1 MRERLV
7 AAFVGL
13 TVLVVALY
21 GIPRAYF
28 LADLVRTQEQHRV
41 DRTVE
46 LARVAIDER
55 VAAHQKVTPAFL
67 DRLADE
73 DERIRIDTGGTLID
87 STDGPRSAKGNV
99 TASAKLANGD
109 TVWVL
114 RSADAVDAE
123 IARALLPLVV
133 LGLVLAVLAGAAGFV
148 IARRMSRPFQQL
160 AEAARGLGAGRLH
173 PNLPAYR
180 VPEAQAIG
188 EALRSS
194 GEKLDALLTHERELA
209 VHASHELRTPVTA
222 LKLELE
228 DLALW
233 PETPETVSAQLGK
246 ATAELDRLSEAIAEL
261 LASSREVLSSEEID
275 LDLDAL
281 LADTVERLNNAGIAV
296 IHDPSGPMPTRLD
309 PQPLIRVLAMV
320 ITSGQGAAFV
330 SATDRSTHLEVR
342 VGWSGTPPKS
352 ASAATNELAAS
363 IGGNLSLDGQAITLR
378 LPKRAVSSRK
388 DDDVDR

>member
-28 LADLVRTQEQHRV
+28 LADLVRSQEQHRV
-41 DRTVE
+41 DRTVQ
-46 LARVAIDER
+46 LAKVAIDER
-55 VAAHQKVTPAFL
+55 TSAHRAITPSFL
-67 DRLADE
+67 DNLADS
-73 DERIRIDTGGTLID
+73 DERIRVDTGTRLID
-87 STDGPRSAKGNV
+87 STTGPRSAQDNV
-99 TASAKLANGD
+99 TASTKLADGD

-123 IARALLPLVV
+123 IAKALLPLVL
-133 LGLVLAVLAGAAGFV
+133 LGLFLAVLAGGIGFV
-148 IARRMSRPFQQL
+148 IARRMARPFQDL
-160 AEAARGLGAGRLH
+160 AAAARGLGAGRLH
-173 PNLPAYR
+173 PNLPTYK
-180 VPEAQAIG
+180 VPEAQEIG
-188 EALRSS
+188 EALRFS
-194 GEKLDALLTHERELA
+194 GEKLDALLSHERELA

-233 PETPETVSAQLGK
+233 PETPQSVAAQLGR
-246 ATAELDRLSEAIAEL
+246 ATSELDRLSEAIAEL

-309 PQPLIRVLAMV
+309 PQPLVRLLAMV

-330 SATDRSTHLEVR
+330 SATDRNTHLEVR
-342 VGWSGTPPKS
+342 IGWSGTAPS
-352 ASAATNELAAS
+352 TASAATNELAAS
-363 IGGNLSLDGQAITLR
+363 IGGNLSQDGQAITLR
-378 LPKRAVSSRK
+378 LPKRAVSPRK
-388 DDDVDR
+388 DDHVDR

>member
-21 GIPRAYF
+21 GVPRAYF

-41 DRTVE
+41 DRAVE
-46 LARVAIDER
+46 LAKVAIDER
-55 VAAHQKVTPAFL
+55 VRARQSITRAFL
-67 DRLADE
+67 DRLAE
-73 DERIRIDTGGTLID
+73 SDERIRIDTGTRLID
-87 STDGPRSAKGNV
+87 STHGPKAASGNV
-99 TASAKLANGD
+99 TASAKLADGG

-114 RSADAVDAE
+114 RSAKAVDSE

-133 LGLVLAVLAGAAGFV
+133 LGLLLAVLAGAGGFV
-148 IARRMSRPFQQL
+148 IARRMSRPFQDL
-160 AEAARGLGAGRLH
+160 AAAARGLGAGQLH
-173 PNLPAYR
+173 PNLPTYQ

-209 VHASHELRTPVTA
+209 MHASHELRTPVTA

-233 PETPETVSAQLGK
+233 PETPESVADQLGR
-246 ATAELDRLSEAIAEL
+246 ATSELDRLSEAIAEL

-281 LADTVERLNNAGIAV
+281 LANTVEELNDAGIAV
-296 IHDPSGPMPTRLD
+296 LHDPSGPMPTRLD
-309 PQPLIRVLAMV
+309 PQALIRLLTLM
-320 ITSGQGAAFV
+320 ITAGQGAAFV
-330 SATDRSTHLEVR
+330 SATDRGSHLEIR
-342 VGWSGTPPKS
+342 IGWSGTAPKS
-352 ASAATNELAAS
+352 PSTATSGLAAA
-363 IGGNLSLDGQAITLR
+363 IGGSLSHHGQAAILR
-378 LPKRAVSSRK
+378 LPKRPVRAATAG
-388 DDDVDR
+388 

>member
-28 LADLVRTQEQHRV
+28 LADLVHTQEQHRV
-41 DRTVE
+41 DRTAE
-46 LARVAIDER
+46 LATVALDER
-55 VAAHQKVTPAFL
+55 IAARRPISPAFL
-67 DRLADE
+67 DRLVGK
-73 DERIRIDTGGTLID
+73 DERIRVGTRTGTV
-87 STDGPRSAKGNV
+87 SSSNGPTSVADNV
-99 TASAKLANGD
+99 TASKELANGD

-123 IARALLPLVV
+123 IAKALWPLVM
-133 LGLVLAVLAGAAGFV
+133 LGLLLAVLAGAAGFV
-148 IARRMSRPFQQL
+148 IARRMSRPFQDL

-173 PNLPAYR
+173 PRLPAYR
-180 VPEAQAIG
+180 VPEAEAIR

-194 GEKLDALLTHERELA
+194 GEKLDALLAHERDLS

-233 PETPETVSAQLGK
+233 PETPETVAAELRR
-246 ATAELDRLSEAIAEL
+246 ATGELDRLNEAIAAL
-261 LASSREVLSSEEID
+261 LTSSRDVLSGEEID

-281 LADTVERLNNAGIAV
+281 LADTVARLAGAGIAV
-296 IHDPSGPMPTRLD
+296 SHDATGALPTRLD
-309 PQPLIRVLAMV
+309 PQPLVRLLAMV
-320 ITSGQGAAFV
+320 ITSGTGASFV
-330 SATDRSTHLEVR
+330 SAQDRGTHLEVR
-342 VGWSGTPPKS
+342 VGWSGTVPEHTSP
-352 ASAATNELAAS
+352 AAAELAAS
-363 IGGNLSLDGQAITLR
+363 IGGRMSREGQAVVLR
-378 LPKRAVSSRK
+378 LPKRAVEG
-388 DDDVDR
+388 

>member
-13 TVLVVALY
+13 TVVVVALY

-28 LADLVRTQEQHRV
+28 LADLVRSQEQHRV

-46 LARVAIDER
+46 LARIAIDER
-55 VAAHQKVTPAFL
+55 LAAHQAITPGYL
-67 DRLADE
+67 DQLADA
-73 DERIRIDTGGTLID
+73 DDRIRVDTGTTVID
-87 STDGPRSAKGNV
+87 STQGPTKAHGNV
-99 TASAKLANGD
+99 HASAELTNGD

-123 IARALLPLVV
+123 IAKALMPLVL
-133 LGLVLAVLAGAAGFV
+133 LGLLLAVLAGGAGFL
-148 IARRMSRPFQQL
+148 IARRMARPFQDL
-160 AEAARGLGAGRLH
+160 AAAARGLGAGRLH
-173 PNLPAYR
+173 PNLPTYR

-194 GEKLDALLTHERELA
+194 GEKLDALLAHERELA

-233 PETPETVSAQLGK
+233 PETPASVAAQLAH
-246 ATAELDRLSEAIAEL
+246 ATIELDRLSEAVAGL
-261 LASSREVLSSEEID
+261 LSSSREVLSTEEID

-281 LADTVERLNNAGIAV
+281 LADTVARLADAGIAV
-296 IHDPSGPMPTRLD
+296 THDPTGPLPTRLD
-309 PQPLIRVLAMV
+309 PQPLVRLLALL

-330 SATDRSTHLEVR
+330 SASDRGTHLEVR
-342 VGWSGTPPKS
+342 VGWSGTPP
-352 ASAATNELAAS
+352 AAPSPATTEAAAS
-363 IGGNLSLDGQAITLR
+363 IGGNLSQEGQAVTLR
-378 LPKRAVSSRK
+378 LPKRAVSARK
-388 DDDVDR
+388 G